1 MCIQWTSVLYSV
13 IITWQSNP
21 PIPQFNSPCTEFT
34 SVWSMFTCSTSTISL
49 LFCLSWTNGLE
60 VVRNRTLVTLL
71 SNSVWFEYEKY
82 QWLGTYNVLA
92 IILVPILDIFNCPME
107 TSGQHESTRK
117 IHLNNAH
124 SYTQGSVGQECT

>member
-34 SVWSMFTCSTSTISL
+34 SVWSMFTCSTSKISL

-60 VVRNRTLVTLL
+60 VVRNRYFTIKFRMIWIWEISMTRDI
-71 SNSVWFEYEKY
+71 ECT
-82 QWLGTYNVLA
+82 G
-92 IILVPILDIFNCPME
+92 IILVPILNIFNCPME